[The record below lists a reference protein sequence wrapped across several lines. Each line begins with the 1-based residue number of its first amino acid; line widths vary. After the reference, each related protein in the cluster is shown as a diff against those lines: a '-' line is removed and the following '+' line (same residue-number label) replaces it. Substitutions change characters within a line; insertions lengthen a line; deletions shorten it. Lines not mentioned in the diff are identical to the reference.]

1 MPPELGATIATLV
14 GFALVDSLNP
24 SCLTILSVLLT
35 RPDGP
40 RAGVAFTLGVLLT
53 YLALGLAILSGGT
66 FLLDDKFWADVE
78 AGPGYAVQSVIGV
91 VLLASNLRRP
101 QAVPGTQVSRV
112 QTTSWGAL
120 MSMGAAA
127 NVADMPTALP
137 YFAALHVILTAG
149 AAEAWEFG
157 LLAGYNLIYIGPMVL
172 MVLARAVFGDAVLG
186 RLQARWPDLEARLD
200 GLSRGLL
207 VALGA
212 ALLLD
217 TGWYLV
223 RGGGFLP

>member
-1 MPPELGATIATLV
+1 MPPELGATVVTLV

-24 SCLTILSVLLT
+24 SCLTILSILLT

-40 RAGVAFTLGVLLT
+40 RAGLAFTSGVLLT
-53 YLALGLAILSGGT
+53 YLALGTVILSGGT
-66 FLLDDKFWADVE
+66 FLLNDRFWADVE
-78 AGPGYAVQSVIGV
+78 AGPGYAVQAV
-91 VLLASNLRRP
+91 VGAILLAMNLRK
-101 QAVPGTQVSRV
+101 PGPDPEVSDARV
-112 QTTSWGAL
+112 RATSWPAL

-137 YFAALHVILTAG
+137 YFAALQVILTAG

-157 LLAGYNLIYIGPMVL
+157 LLAGYNLVYLAPMVL
-172 MVLARAVFGDAVLG
+172 MIGIRAVFGQALIT
-186 RLQARWPDLEARLD
+186 RLQGRWPDFEHRVE

-207 VALGA
+207 SLLGG

-217 TGWYLV
+217 AAWYV
-223 RGGGFLP
+223 AKGGGFLP